1 MYIGTEHSDPKR
13 FAKFG
18 SKIRS
23 AKFVTNRLIRE
34 TLFLASFPSVSALA
48 LVSRLVCKI
57 SQIPFNEIFS
67 NFQISFLNDFAWID

>member
-23 AKFVTNRLIRE
+23 AKFVTNRL
-34 TLFLASFPSVSALA
+34 
-48 LVSRLVCKI
+48 
-57 SQIPFNEIFS
+57 
-67 NFQISFLNDFAWID
+67 